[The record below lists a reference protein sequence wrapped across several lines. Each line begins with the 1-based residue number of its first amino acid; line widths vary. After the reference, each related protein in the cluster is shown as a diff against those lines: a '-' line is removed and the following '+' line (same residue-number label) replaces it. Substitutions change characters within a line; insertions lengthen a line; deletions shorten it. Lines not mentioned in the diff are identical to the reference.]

1 MNSTDFKINE
11 HCTLPLDKEKS
22 RFNYFVVKTD
32 DGEEYSIPKL
42 KFQKDRPIPDTL
54 DIYIKDIKDGYVYLR
69 QDLSVIIRMFYKEG
83 EEYDFKIK
91 GKKIGKPGNFDVED
105 DNGLFFSLYNAPS
118 SLTRGQIVKCKI
130 QKIEN
135 AYVSLRYAGLL
146 AQEMN
151 LPFVDI
157 DSWLR
162 RINRNPRHSQSLLS
176 WIEMTPGYEDVARQI
191 SRSEPRWIFTLLKN
205 YAASITDLLI
215 QARNQEKDWR
225 KLLSFMDMARD
236 IALYIIQ
243 KSNYLKTINPEQRA
257 LLQKQLS
264 GLVEQFEQ
272 FSEAA
277 HMISNKEDEEFIDS
291 IFENLKNS
299 GFLYRPSRQFRIM
312 MTILRLR
319 PELIQSRMNQLFEA
333 LHSWPIS
340 NWKEEPFRSALVGQ
354 LEIYIS
360 ENCNLV
366 NALPANEELASN
378 QQMNRIIRSIAI
390 QSLLA
395 KRNDNIDLAHNRTML
410 YRYLSNFRTNDVDD
424 LLYKAVG
431 AILGQEFYAEFT
443 WEDTSRFQL
452 LQEKASHSKGLL
464 LSQLPPKVY
473 LSNNVTI
480 ELGQT
485 SISIRQKGGKSV
497 LPNNMLSWLSP
508 TVYVDG
514 EIPTPGAR
522 KMKDI
527 NAFEEMWA
535 SIQNALFTQRDTVT
549 ESVKETK
556 RSPEDGEE
564 VYIMIDDYDIDRT
577 KSFEHQLRFH
587 CVIVDDDLKGEGWLT
602 CCKEDMLSWMDETD
616 FVAFNGDMSIFKDE
630 NGNPLVYPAKVKNSG
645 EENVFTMKREIDE
658 FLINNAVLC
667 EKSIATIMDID
678 KTNKRYICL
687 SDRGYSLLVPFDD
700 ASANFK
706 TGSKIE
712 VEYLGKNTDRQNS
725 LMQFMNGEL
734 VSYISDPD
742 NEPSKTEPFRNLM
755 QALGEPAFDAEEEEE
770 NIEVAEAQEIMS
782 EEDVCEVIMMFQR
795 KAYAEREYINAFN
808 YLGFASLLAKCAGRD
823 DIYDEIRLHQK
834 LLKHL
839 QFFARNRSIDH
850 DNLEE
855 LQTEVAGHP
864 ILQKLFTK
872 LDIVGSIGRP
882 EKNEYLWQLSS
893 EDSDENEKSLA
904 SMVISLNIL
913 PEDERFNGTRKEI
926 MTSIAGILNLNS
938 RDEEL
943 KYYGEEDLFTE
954 FKSSLVYTNK
964 KEDRMMPKPAQ
975 QEKEILQIICGFLNA
990 YGGTLYIGVNDAG
1003 YECGLED
1010 DKRFR
1015 RGKGKKET
1023 LDAMKVDLQNAIHN
1037 RLTGRAEDVINITT
1051 DHESR
1056 KGVIR
1061 VDIQPLETPQKLD
1074 GVYFVRNGS
1083 STRPKLNDDLT
1094 DYLSERREKYRNFI
1108 RQQQRQSYIVEK
1120 SEMERPEQKPIHV
1133 IDTSSTPPTPAQVI
1147 ASTETEE
1154 NRNRVQTGTH
1164 RLNVLHDG
1172 FPGFVHPSFYI
1183 YFQDDN
1189 TFRITTDD
1197 TWGDAADNVTLALA
1211 INDKEMDGFLVL
1223 GYDGGTVVKIPLEKI
1238 AATPENKPV
1247 ALLKGQK
1254 LIHANVASRDMQ
1266 LLTFLQHAES
1276 GLAFNRVDAVE
1287 DIPESQYPNSKGK
1300 TIVDSHYVTLWQ
1312 DVIDKDKAEFYY
1324 NKITEYSAQKRI
1336 PGRKLNINQGAT
1348 VVETIRQ
1355 QVSEFAAKPE

>member
-11 HCTLPLDKEKS
+11 HCTLPVDKEKS

-42 KFQKDRPIPDTL
+42 KFQKDSPIPDTL

-69 QDLSVIIRMFYKEG
+69 QDLSVIISMFYKEG

-91 GKKIGKPGNFDVED
+91 GKKIGKRGSFDVED
-105 DNGLFFSLYNAPS
+105 DNGLYFSLYNAPA
-118 SLTRGQIVKCKI
+118 SLMRGQTVKCKI
-130 QKIEN
+130 LKLEK

-151 LPFVDI
+151 LPFVTI

-162 RINRNPRHSQSLLS
+162 RINRNPIYAGPLLR
-176 WIEMTPGYEDVARQI
+176 WIESTPGYEDVSRQI
-191 SRSEPRWIFTLLKN
+191 DKNEPRWIFTLLKN

-215 QARNQEKDWR
+215 QARSSR
-225 KLLSFMDMARD
+225 KNWTRLLSFMNMAQD
-236 IALYIIQ
+236 IALHIIQ

-257 LLQKQLS
+257 MLQKQLS

-277 HMISNKEDEEFIDS
+277 RMISNQEDEEFIDN

-319 PELIQSRMNQLFEA
+319 PELIQSRMTQLFEA

-340 NWKEEPFRSALVGQ
+340 NWREEPFRSALVGQ

-366 NALPANEELASN
+366 NALPANEELAGN

-395 KRNDNIDLAHNRTML
+395 KRNDNIDLSHNRTML
-410 YRYLSNFRTNDVDD
+410 YRYLSNFRTNDVND

-431 AILGQEFYAEFT
+431 AILGQEFHAEFT

-452 LQEKASHSKGLL
+452 LQEKASNSNGLL

-473 LSNNVTI
+473 LSNNVI
-480 ELGQT
+480 VELGQT
-485 SISIRQKGGKSV
+485 SISIRQRGGKSV
-497 LPNNMLSWLSP
+497 LPNNLLSWLSP
-508 TVYVDG
+508 MVYVGG

-535 SIQNALFTQRDTVT
+535 SIQNSLFSQRDAASD
-549 ESVKETK
+549 SVKVSK
-556 RSPEDGEE
+556 RRPEDGED
-564 VYIMIDDYDIDRT
+564 VYIMIDDYDIDKT
-577 KSFEHQLRFH
+577 KPFEHQLRFH
-587 CVIVDDDLKGEGWLT
+587 CVIVDEDLQGEGWLT

-630 NGNPLVYPAKVKNSG
+630 NDNPLVYPAKVKNSG

-667 EKSIATIMDID
+667 ERSIATIMDID
-678 KTNKRYICL
+678 KFNKRYICL
-687 SDRGYSLLVPFDD
+687 SNKGYSLLVPFDD
-700 ASANFK
+700 ATSDFK
-706 TGSKIE
+706 PGSKIE

-725 LMQFMNGEL
+725 LMQFMNGEF
-734 VSYISDPD
+734 VSYVCDPD
-742 NEPSKTEPFRNLM
+742 NEPSKTIPFRTLM
-755 QALGEPAFDAEEEEE
+755 QAMGESVFDGDEEEE
-770 NIEVAEAQEIMS
+770 NMEVGEAQEILS
-782 EEDVCEVIMMFQR
+782 EEDVCEIILMFQR

-808 YLGFASLLAKCAGRD
+808 YLGFASLLAKCAGRED
-823 DIYDEIRLHQK
+823 LYDEIRLHQK

-855 LQTEVAGHP
+855 LQSEVAGHP

-882 EKNEYLWQLSS
+882 EKNEYLWQLSGD
-893 EDSDENEKSLA
+893 DSDENERALA

-926 MTSIAGILNLNS
+926 MTSIADILNLNS

-954 FKSSLVYTNK
+954 FKPSLIYTNK
-964 KEDRMMPKPAQ
+964 KEDHMMPKPAQ
-975 QEKEILQIICGFLNA
+975 QQKEILQIICGFLNA

-1015 RGKGKKET
+1015 RGKGKKDN
-1023 LDAMKVDLQNAIHN
+1023 LDAMKVDLQNIIHDK
-1037 RLTGRAEDVINITT
+1037 LTGRAEDVINITT
-1051 DHESR
+1051 DRESR

-1061 VDIQPLETPQKLD
+1061 VDVQPLETPQILD
-1074 GVYFVRNGS
+1074 GLYFVRNGS

-1094 DYLSERREKYRNFI
+1094 DYLSERKEKYRNFM
-1108 RQQQRQSYIVEK
+1108 RKQQAKYVVETPA
-1120 SEMERPEQKPIHV
+1120 EEVVQQKPSLPL
-1133 IDTSSTPPTPAQVI
+1133 SSPSQPEAQEVQ
-1147 ASTETEE
+1147 ATESEE
-1154 NRNRVQTGTH
+1154 NNLNRVQTGTH
-1164 RLNVLHDG
+1164 RLNVLHYG
-1172 FPGFVHPSFYI
+1172 ESGFVHPSFYI
-1183 YFQDDN
+1183 YFQDNN
-1189 TFRITTDD
+1189 TFRISTTD
-1197 TWGDAADNVTLALA
+1197 TWEENDDNVTLALA
-1211 INDKEMDGFLVL
+1211 INDKELDGFLVL

-1238 AATPENKPV
+1238 AAMPENKPV
-1247 ALLKGQK
+1247 SLLKGHK
-1254 LIHANVASRDMQ
+1254 LLHANVATRDML
-1266 LLTFLQHAES
+1266 LLTFFQHSDS
-1276 GLAFNRVDAVE
+1276 GLAFNRVDAVA
-1287 DIPESQYPNSKGK
+1287 DIPEPQSHNSKGK
-1300 TIVDSHYVTLWQ
+1300 AVVDSHYVTLWQ
-1312 DVIDKDKAEFYY
+1312 DVIDSDKAEFYY
-1324 NKITEYSAQKRI
+1324 NKITEYSSQKRI

-1348 VVETIRQ
+1348 VIETIKQ